1 MSRFCSTGK
10 RSFDSEELARE
21 ALIDVRAR
29 NNFPDDQGP
38 NGIYGCEICGCYH
51 LTSKSSDDS
60 LINNTES
67 QERIRRQKE
76 ANFWLNK
83 LNKR

>member
-1 MSRFCSTGK
+1 MDRFCSSGK

-21 ALIDVRAR
+21 ALIEVRAR
-29 NNFPDDQGP
+29 NNFPDGQGP
-38 NGIYGCEICGCYH
+38 NGIYVCEYCKCYH
-51 LTSKSSDDS
+51 LTSKSPDNTLIDS
-60 LINNTES
+60 TEAR
-67 QERIRRQKE
+67 ERIRRERE